1 MRPKV
6 RIILG
11 ITLLWNN
18 FRSSFDKS
26 MHALSHQSLNLA
38 AYTYEWTN
46 EGGGDCRVQTM
57 KTQLWTASRIP
68 TLSSTWLSFWSCH
81 LFSQLLTFTLM
92 FYKLQDLHSYLK
104 ESHNL
109 TIVQFR
115 GLYWADETWDPTLD
129 STCSVLHEINLT
141 LLSHCP
147 MHDLGWNF

>member
-1 MRPKV
+1 MFILSFEKRSLFEWTLWIIQKGGWVGIVRPKV
-6 RIILG
+6 RIILW

-26 MHALSHQSLNLA
+26 MYALSHQSVNLA
-38 AYTYEWTN
+38 DYTYEWTN

-57 KTQLWTASRIP
+57 KTQLWTDSRIP
-68 TLSSTWLSFWSCH
+68 ILWWTWLSFWSCH

-109 TIVQFR
+109 TIVQVMWFQ
-115 GLYWADETWDPTLD
+115 PT
-129 STCSVLHEINLT
+129 SCNWTMVR
-141 LLSHCP
+141 
-147 MHDLGWNF
+147 